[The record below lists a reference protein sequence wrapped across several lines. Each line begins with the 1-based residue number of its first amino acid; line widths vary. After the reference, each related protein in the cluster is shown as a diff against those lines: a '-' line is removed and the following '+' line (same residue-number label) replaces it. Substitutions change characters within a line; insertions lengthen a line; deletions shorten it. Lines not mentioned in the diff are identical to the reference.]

1 MEGSFGRVH
10 LNGKLIALQY
20 VTELSLVQA
29 ELKRELGDS
38 YRGTITHR
46 CITNLNFIYVLGARC
61 ENICCLKQTA
71 RNNASGDIPFA
82 LHANQQLI
90 IISKRRG

>member
-29 ELKRELGDS
+29 ELKRELGD
-38 YRGTITHR
+38 
-46 CITNLNFIYVLGARC
+46 CIAAR
-61 ENICCLKQTA
+61 L
-71 RNNASGDIPFA
+71 
-82 LHANQQLI
+82 LI
-90 IISKRRG
+90 VA